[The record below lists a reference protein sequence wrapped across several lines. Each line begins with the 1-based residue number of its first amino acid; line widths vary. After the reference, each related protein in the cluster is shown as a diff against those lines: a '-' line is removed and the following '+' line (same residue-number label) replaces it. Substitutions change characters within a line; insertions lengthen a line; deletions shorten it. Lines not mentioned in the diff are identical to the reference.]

1 MRFISRATRFP
12 SSGRNTA
19 ARLISST
26 SGCTFT
32 VAIFCSGIRRCRW
45 VRWRPRNAW
54 SSCALW
60 RTGFV
65 SASWKRSTSRWVW
78 IRRRIW
84 KGCPG
89 CSTLQS
95 YREGEMAIPGLLI
108 RLRRR
113 LLGALRLPVRGRG
126 LLPGL
131 LGQLLHPLPLLLG
144 HLGGAAARL
153 AGTVAAPVPE
163 CEIGR
168 DRDVL
173 DGR

>member
-1 MRFISRATRFP
+1 MRFISRAARFP
-12 SSGRNTA
+12 SSGKGPA

-32 VAIFCSGIRRCRW
+32 AAIFCSGIRRCRW

-95 YREGEMAIPGLLI
+95 YREGEMAKYIFVTGGGGFSFGEGGGVGGGGSGKWKGEGKGEKIFLWGGGGS
-108 RLRRR
+108 RFGGGGV
-113 LLGALRLPVRGRG
+113 GAR
-126 LLPGL
+126 
-131 LGQLLHPLPLLLG
+131 
-144 HLGGAAARL
+144 AARHHPPSP
-153 AGTVAAPVPE
+153 TRRPP
-163 CEIGR
+163 
-168 DRDVL
+168 
-173 DGR
+173 